1 MPTGPSSSTHSPMW
15 HVPFQHPYFV
25 NRDDELDETIRLI
38 VPLIKDGHFPEHHRI
53 RAIRFWGPIGA
64 GKSWLLRYIQWL
76 ATQDSASRASSLSGV
91 AQGLSKQLRKCLVLR
106 VCLIQDLDA
115 YDRGSPQTYC
125 RSSSPG
131 APPKPEAEVGEILRW
146 LIERVIQARGAEVAW
161 DPQGDNQSLLER
173 LKREIETTN
182 KPLVLLMDGADEQP
196 SALIE
201 RLEAYLLQPLLAHGR
216 TAFVLAMRVP
226 PITHYVWSYEVREG
240 SRDVLLHRFSSDT
253 TREQFERAS
262 NYVVID
268 LSDKDV
274 VERIIELTGG
284 YPGANMAVASSPA
297 WTTGDRNELKKVLQ
311 QVTDVLLTGVDK
323 LTREIL
329 RRLCCLRRIDPSM
342 ARILL
347 NKPDGL
353 DPVRPLVRTRLI
365 FWSRDVGAYEMD
377 GVLRRILEIL
387 LYLED
392 RDTWRKL
399 HETAATTYEQWS
411 EEYPQSA
418 DIYRT
423 EMEYHHQ
430 RQQRDL
436 FHEKFK

>member
-1 MPTGPSSSTHSPMW
+1 MW
-15 HVPFQHPYFV
+15 QVPFEDDLFV
-25 NRDDELDETIRLI
+25 NRDDELHATSQLI
-38 VPLIKDGHFPEHHRI
+38 ASLIQDGHFPEHHRI

-64 GKSWLLRYIQWL
+64 GKSWLLRYILWL
-76 ATQDSASRASSLSGV
+76 ATQNSESRASSLSGV
-91 AQGLSKQLRKCLVLR
+91 AQGLSEQLQRCLVLR
-106 VCLIQDLDA
+106 VCLIQDLDP
-115 YDRGSPQTYC
+115 YDQDGSLTYC
-125 RSSSPG
+125 RSSYPIDCSQ
-131 APPKPEAEVGEILRW
+131 AETEVERILRW
-146 LIERVIQARGAEVAW
+146 LIEQVIRERGAEVAW
-161 DPQGDNQSLLER
+161 PPQGDIQSLSER

-182 KPLVLLMDGADEQP
+182 VPLVLLVDGADEQP
-196 SALIE
+196 TALIE
-201 RLEAYLLQPLLAHGR
+201 RLEAYLLQPLLAQGR

-284 YPGANMAVASSPA
+284 YPGANMAVASSPT
-297 WTTGDRNELKKVLQ
+297 WKTGDRDALIEVLQ
-311 QVTDVLLTGVDK
+311 RVADILLTGVDDP
-323 LTREIL
+323 TQEIL

-347 NKPDGL
+347 GKPDGP